1 MSSDESFN
9 KRLVPFKYELYPLG
23 AIKPN
28 GWFRDQLRL
37 SAKGLGGNLFH
48 FYRFVKESTWLG
60 GTWEYTPLNEAA
72 PYWYNYIVPLA
83 YTLDRDC
90 DPELFLEIKKQANY
104 FVDYTLKHQAE
115 DGWLG
120 PEQTAHTRGIWARC
134 LLLQGLM
141 NHAIA
146 DSSRRTVIL
155 EAIFRFVRL
164 VHSMLQNNHQGYI
177 PQEDD
182 VFDLQLFG
190 VARAHELALT
200 LQWLYEQTNDFED
213 RRIIWEV
220 MDMMWEGSRIAERDW
235 TKFFGEDFPQTPSV
249 RHKSLNF
256 KHGVNVAQGLRY
268 PAHLYRMEPSEE
280 LASLCRDAVS
290 KTFQFHG
297 TAAGSISSDEYIG
310 GLSPQRGSELC
321 CSVELMFS
329 LSYLF
334 QLFGD
339 NHFADMVD
347 SAAFNAIPAGIS
359 ADWWSH
365 QYITQVN
372 QPWARE
378 LEVPEGEKTP
388 FYDVCRYANVFGLE
402 PEFPCCTVNHPTA
415 YPKFLMNAFLCKRT
429 TEGSP
434 SIVHAFLI
442 PSRLEFDGISI
453 NCESNYPF
461 VPCALH
467 YTITTDKPFEF
478 LIRVPAWAST
488 FSTIEFKESSS
499 KSPPKIQRFVTNT
512 ENLAENLH
520 GVNIPEKGKFE
531 VFVTIGAEVQIKKHE
546 NNSVSIHCGP
556 LLYAF
561 EIDFKTKSR
570 LPRNYKDQSSDC
582 AEVAAVGTCE
592 DQAWMRQACDHD
604 YLPESNWN
612 IAVDPTKGINAIIKE
627 QKHPWSDTE
636 GTEREVGG
644 LPDPIWSSGA
654 SPVHLEVTAA
664 WVNWP
669 TQNGTAAD
677 PHEVERNF
685 QGEPFKA
692 KLVPYGTAKL
702 HIAQFPVVET

>member
-1 MSSDESFN
+1 MCSTGYSDRS
-9 KRLVPFKYELYPLG
+9 LVPFKYELYPLG
-23 AIKPN
+23 TIQPN

-37 SAKGLGGNLFH
+37 SAKGLGGHLFH
-48 FYRFVKESTWLG
+48 FYRFVKQSTWLG

-83 YTLDRDC
+83 YTLDQES
-90 DPELFLEIKKQANY
+90 DPKLFFEIKRQAEY
-104 FVDYTLKHQAE
+104 FLDYTLEHQAE

-120 PEQTAHTRGIWARC
+120 PETNAHTRGIWARC
-134 LLLQGLM
+134 LLLQGLT

-146 DSSRRTVIL
+146 DSSRRAMIL
-155 EAIFRFVRL
+155 DAVFRFVRL
-164 VHSMLQNNHQGYI
+164 VHSMLKNNYQGYI
-177 PQEDD
+177 PQEGD

-200 LQWLYEQTNDFED
+200 LQWLYGQTDDTND
-213 RRIIWEV
+213 RHIIWEV
-220 MDMMWEGSRIAERDW
+220 MDMMWEGSRIMERDW
-235 TKFFGEDFPQTPSV
+235 TKFFGEDFPKEPSV

-268 PAHLYRMEPSEE
+268 PAHLYRMKPSED
-280 LASLCRDAVS
+280 LAALCREAVN
-290 KTFQFHG
+290 KTFAFHG

-329 LSYLF
+329 LSYLY

-339 NHFADMVD
+339 NHFADMVE
-347 SAAFNAIPAGIS
+347 SAAFNAVPAGIS

-378 LEVPEGEKTP
+378 LELPEGDKTP

-415 YPKFLMNAFLCKRT
+415 YPKLLMNAFLWKRSG
-429 TEGSP
+429 EGALA
-434 SIVHAFLI
+434 ILHAYLI
-442 PSRLEFDGISI
+442 PSRLKTDGITI

-461 VPCALH
+461 APCALR
-467 YTITTDKPFEF
+467 YIISTDKAFDF
-478 LIRVPAWAST
+478 LIRIPTWATASSTVELRETISEDSVEIRQFVPNT
-488 FSTIEFKESSS
+488 KD
-499 KSPPKIQRFVTNT
+499 KSECVHKISVPSAGNFD
-512 ENLAENLH
+512 
-520 GVNIPEKGKFE
+520 
-531 VFVTIGAEVQIKKHE
+531 VFVTINAEVRIEKHDK
-546 NNSVSIHCGP
+546 NSISIHYGP

-561 EIDFKTKSR
+561 EIDFETKTR

-582 AEVAAVGTCE
+582 AEILAVRE
-592 DQAWMRQACDHD
+592 QEHEPWMTQTRDHD
-604 YLPESNWN
+604 YLPLSDWN
-612 IAVDPTKGINAIIKE
+612 IGIDPSKTVKVVVDR
-627 QKHPWSDTE
+627 QPWSE
-636 GTEREVGG
+636 GEQRKVSG
-644 LPDPIWSSGA
+644 LPDPVWNTGA

-664 WVNWP
+664 WVSWP
-669 TQNGTAAD
+669 TLNGTAAD
-677 PHEVERNF
+677 PGDVERKV
-685 QGEPFKA
+685 QGDPFTA

-702 HIAQFPVVET
+702 HVAQFPVVDIAS